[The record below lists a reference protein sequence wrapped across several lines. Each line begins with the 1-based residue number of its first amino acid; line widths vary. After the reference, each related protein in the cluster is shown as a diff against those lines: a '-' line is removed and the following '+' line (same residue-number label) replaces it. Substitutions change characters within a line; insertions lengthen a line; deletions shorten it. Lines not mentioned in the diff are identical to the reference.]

1 MSPSGSS
8 TVAKATNRET
18 REHNE
23 RLVLATIY
31 DRSPISRAGVARLT
45 GLTRT
50 SVSDVVEGLLTSG
63 MCREIGH
70 GPSTGGKAPILLEVP
85 GDARLLVGVDLGD
98 QAFTAA
104 IVNVRGSIQQRVD
117 VPSENTDGDEALRL
131 AVEVI
136 DRVMGLA
143 AGPVLGVGI
152 GVPGLID
159 AGAGT
164 IIQSVARD
172 WRMLALGR
180 ILGEHLGLPV
190 YLANDCHAAVLAEHV
205 FGATRGP
212 NLIMVKAGRGIGA
225 GFVINGELFLGDGFG
240 AGEIGH
246 TVVDPR
252 GRLCRCGRRGCL
264 ETVAS
269 VSAVLGDLSDRV
281 GHPVS
286 LGEAL
291 DRHQR
296 SDPLALEVVRQAGQ
310 QLGSA
315 LGGLVGALH
324 VRRFVLAGVM
334 AAFGDPWMEAVA
346 TCGLRPGPRCTR
358 CRYDVRAGRRRGRR
372 RPRRVGPPDDPGTG
386 ADAPSVGLRAPA
398 AAGTDAR
405 GRWNLACHLALA
417 RGLDA
422 APRRTLERDPDPM
435 IHIQTN
441 GAFGDDFAGRERG

>member
-1 MSPSGSS
+1 MEHP
-8 TVAKATNRET
+8 VRATNRGT

-50 SVSDVVEGLLTSG
+50 SVSDVVEGLLASG

-70 GPSTGGKAPILLEVP
+70 GPSTGGKAPILIEVP

-104 IVNVRGSIQQRVD
+104 IVNLRGSILQRVD
-117 VPSENTDGDEALRL
+117 VPSENKNGDEALRL
-131 AVEVI
+131 AEDVI
-136 DRVMGLA
+136 ERAMGLA
-143 AGPVLGVGI
+143 GGPVLGVGI

-180 ILGEHLGLPV
+180 ILEEHLGLPV
-190 YLANDCHAAVLAEHV
+190 YLANDCQAAVLAEHV

-225 GFVINGELFLGDGFG
+225 GLVINGDLFLGDGYG

-246 TVVDPR
+246 TVVDPC
-252 GRLCRCGRRGCL
+252 GRRCRCGRRGCL

-269 VSAVLGDLSDRV
+269 VPAVLDGLSDRI
-281 GHPVS
+281 GRPVS

-296 SDPLALEVVRQAGQ
+296 GEPLALEVVRQAGQ

-315 LGGLVGALH
+315 LGGLVDALH
-324 VRRFVLAGVM
+324 VRRFVLAGAM
-334 AAFGDPWMEAVA
+334 AAFGGAWMEAVA
-346 TCGLRPGPRCTR
+346 SAASDRALSALAADTTFELGAVEDVVVLGASALLMTRELGLTLHPSGSMLRPPPPGTTGAGRTSPTAPGPTR
-358 CRYDVRAGRRRGRR
+358 GAAVTRRSGHRGGRAGAPEPGSNHRIGL
-372 RPRRVGPPDDPGTG
+372 PDREEV
-386 ADAPSVGLRAPA
+386 ADR
-398 AAGTDAR
+398 
-405 GRWNLACHLALA
+405 
-417 RGLDA
+417 
-422 APRRTLERDPDPM
+422 
-435 IHIQTN
+435 
-441 GAFGDDFAGRERG
+441 